1 VSAVPD
7 ERTALLVIRAWIEA
21 NGEAHLRARIT
32 QTAGTDGVN
41 ETSRVA
47 ASKSEITDAVAAW
60 LDEFLD
66 DGALTEP

>member
-1 VSAVPD
+1 MSAVPD

-32 QTAGTDGVN
+32 QTAGASPGA

-47 ASKSEITDAVAAW
+47 ASKSEITEAVAAW
-60 LDEFLD
+60 LDDFVD